1 MADIFL
7 SYASEDRERARLVAQ
22 LLEGRSWTVW
32 WDRKIPAGVAYDEVI
47 EREIGAAKYV
57 VVLWSISSTKSEWV
71 KNEAAS
77 AVEQEKLIPAQI
89 DDIKLPLE
97 FRRRQTLNLSGWSG
111 DASDTRLESLFE
123 ALSSKSA
130 LQTSSSRPVRAP
142 ARPERSS
149 PTNLTLI
156 IGVLLFSGLG
166 TFAYYETRTVS
177 PAKTSI
183 EESKELLGT
192 WKHHSGVVWIITKE
206 EADKFSV
213 KQTDPDKGLTML
225 GTAVRSG
232 NGYKLEF
239 EVLPAPVVKGKARL
253 AIADSGNTLNVAYE
267 YEDGKSGK
275 LVFRR

>member
-1 MADIFL
+1 M
-7 SYASEDRERARLVAQ
+7 
-22 LLEGRSWTVW
+22 
-32 WDRKIPAGVAYDEVI
+32 
-47 EREIGAAKYV
+47 
-57 VVLWSISSTKSEWV
+57 
-71 KNEAAS
+71 
-77 AVEQEKLIPAQI
+77 
-89 DDIKLPLE
+89 
-97 FRRRQTLNLSGWSG
+97 NLSGWSG

-225 GTAVRSG
+225 GTAVLSG